1 MNMKVALSKFRC
13 LKTTF
18 HFIFILSRQYSTD
31 IMKKQPTDHGVTAG
45 LQKLSCTL
53 RPRRLF
59 QEYIRDFQTK
69 NMVSYN
75 RHKSQSPT
83 PEH

>member
-18 HFIFILSRQYSTD
+18 HFIFILSRQHSTD

-45 LQKLSCTL
+45 LQKLSL
-53 RPRRLF
+53 
-59 QEYIRDFQTK
+59 Y
-69 NMVSYN
+69 
-75 RHKSQSPT
+75 PT
-83 PEH
+83 TTEIVPGAHTRSSNQKYGQL